1 MYSNTYKEIFSVNKS
16 YFVELFKILKKNG
29 FESSDKKIVLYD
41 SGGEDYCCV
50 TNTGIYGRLV
60 ELPDYIQSLKESDKD
75 YFRYVMES
83 GK

>member
-1 MYSNTYKEIFSVNKS
+1 MSKKVLSCIPFFEERCKKS
-16 YFVELFKILKKNG
+16 MELLKKNG